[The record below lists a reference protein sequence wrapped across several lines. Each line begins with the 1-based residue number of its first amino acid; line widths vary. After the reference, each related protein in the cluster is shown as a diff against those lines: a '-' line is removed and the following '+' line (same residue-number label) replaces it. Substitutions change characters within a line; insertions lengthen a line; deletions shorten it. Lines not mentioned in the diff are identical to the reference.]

1 MITITTD
8 NNNKNNNKRQAII
21 IILLYALTSLI
32 LLNALTLPT
41 SSGAAG
47 LDDRSRQSGRR
58 SQSFEPLPYESP
70 ALQQAINISARAL
83 IAPNAREE
91 TERLL

>member
-1 MITITTD
+1 M
-8 NNNKNNNKRQAII
+8 AAVGY
-21 IILLYALTSLI
+21 IILLYALTSLILLNALTSLI

-47 LDDRSRQSGRR
+47 LDDRSGRL
-58 SQSFEPLPYESP
+58 SQAFEPLPYESP
-70 ALQQAINISARAL
+70 ALQRAINISARAL
-83 IAPNAREE
+83 TAPKAREE